1 MGIFLLVVDVE
12 LVLVVLFSD
21 SFSGSEGLTD
31 LGLVLSVVL
40 ASKVKLPA
48 DGDEGREDSCSG
60 VWSTPAR
67 KKHCC

>member
-12 LVLVVLFSD
+12 LVLVVRFSD

-48 DGDEGREDSCSG
+48 DLWR
-60 VWSTPAR
+60 
-67 KKHCC
+67 